1 MLKSFVRIAVLPAA
15 LIPFMAEIA
24 CSLPQ
29 AGGSYYPVV
38 PTSDTAEPICYMQTI
53 DGRTLDLSKICELND
68 SRNPQQR
75 SIQSTGQLCNNQ
87 IACRD
92 AFDPTQPPPQAIYI
106 PTGSPN

>member
-1 MLKSFVRIAVLPAA
+1 MLKSFLRIAVLPVA

-24 CSLPQ
+24 CSIPQ
-29 AGGSYYPVV
+29 SRGSYYPVV
-38 PTSDTAEPICYMQTI
+38 PTSDTDRPICYMQII
-53 DGRTLDLSKICELND
+53 DGRTLDLSKICEQND

-75 SIQSTGQLCNNQ
+75 QSQSISQLCNNQ

-106 PTGSPN
+106 PSGSPN

>member
-1 MLKSFVRIAVLPAA
+1 MLKCFLRIAVLPAA

-29 AGGSYYPVV
+29 AEGSYYPVV

-68 SRNPQQR
+68 YRNPQQR
-75 SIQSTGQLCNNQ
+75 RSQSTAQLCNNQ
-87 IACRD
+87 ISCRD

-106 PTGSPN
+106 PTGLPN

>member
-1 MLKSFVRIAVLPAA
+1 MLQSFLRIAVLPAA

-24 CSLPQ
+24 SSLPQ

-38 PTSDTAEPICYMQTI
+38 PTSDTVQPICYMQTI

-68 SRNPQQR
+68 SINSQQR
-75 SIQSTGQLCNNQ
+75 RSQSTAQLCNNK

>member
-1 MLKSFVRIAVLPAA
+1 MLKSFLRIAVLPAA

-24 CSLPQ
+24 RSIPQ
-29 AGGSYYPVV
+29 FRGSYYPVV
-38 PTSDTAEPICYMQTI
+38 PTSDTDRPICYMQII
-53 DGRTLDLSKICELND
+53 DGRTLDLSKICQQND

-75 SIQSTGQLCNNQ
+75 QSQSISQLCNNQ

>member
-75 SIQSTGQLCNNQ
+75 SSQSTGQLCNNQ

>member
-29 AGGSYYPVV
+29 ARGSYYPVV
-38 PTSDTAEPICYMQTI
+38 PTSDTDWPICYMQTI
-53 DGRTLDLSKICELND
+53 EGRTLDLSKICEQND

-75 SIQSTGQLCNNQ
+75 QSQSTAQLCNNE
-87 IACRD
+87 IACMD
-92 AFDPTQPPPQAIYI
+92 AFDPTQPPPHAIYI
-106 PTGSPN
+106 PTDSPN